1 MSLGSY
7 NEFKNIRDI
16 KKYQSWSLLRR
27 VYYFKEVTDDNKI
40 RSLNLLGQWN
50 QGGYKAVRLYFNNSK
65 YLRDGK
71 KLDHAQLPRSTSS
84 GKKIREEWYSIFFD
98 TK

>member
-50 QGGYKAVRLYFNNSK
+50 
-65 YLRDGK
+65 
-71 KLDHAQLPRSTSS
+71 
-84 GKKIREEWYSIFFD
+84 
-98 TK
+98 